1 MKRLYII
8 LALAI
13 LFVLP
18 SEAVL
23 KEANIDSTLSVLR
36 LELTNYRNQLNR
48 ESGDLQQQQQAIGYT
63 IMNVMNTCNQNSLM
77 LYSQKSQYVFDLTYA
92 CHAATEK

>member
-36 LELTNYRNQLNR
+36 LELTNYRNQLTARVVICSSNNKR
-48 ESGDLQQQQQAIGYT
+48 L
-63 IMNVMNTCNQNSLM
+63 
-77 LYSQKSQYVFDLTYA
+77 
-92 CHAATEK
+92 ATPS

>member
-36 LELTNYRNQLNR
+36 LEL
-48 ESGDLQQQQQAIGYT
+48 I
-63 IMNVMNTCNQNSLM
+63 NSTARAVICSSNNKRL
-77 LYSQKSQYVFDLTYA
+77 
-92 CHAATEK
+92 ATPS